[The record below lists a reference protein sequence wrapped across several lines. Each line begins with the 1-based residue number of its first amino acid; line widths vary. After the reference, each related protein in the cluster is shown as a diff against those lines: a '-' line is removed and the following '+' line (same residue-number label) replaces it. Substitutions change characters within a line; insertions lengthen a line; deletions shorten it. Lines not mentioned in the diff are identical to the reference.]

1 MAPNRPRG
9 RRPNVTGTGKPI
21 ARRGSGL
28 GTGPVGGA
36 GRGAGI
42 GGKPRPTGGS
52 FPPASGH
59 RPVRSGGMGGGF
71 GKLIILI
78 LLLLFGGGSGLTAM
92 LGGDSGQSSYDPG
105 WSDVEYGPQ
114 TPAIDLESLLGG
126 LNTGSTSTGWD
137 SGSNTGALDT
147 SVSSDAREKDTTING
162 NGRD

>member
-52 FPPASGH
+52 FTPASGH

-71 GKLIILI
+71 GKVIILI

-92 LGGDSGQSSYDPG
+92 LGGDGGQSSYDPG

-114 TPAIDLESLLGG
+114 TPSVDLETLLNS
-126 LNTGSTSTGWD
+126 LNTGSTSAGWD

-147 SVSSDAREKDTTING
+147 SVVSEAREKYTKI
-162 NGRD
+162 GRAHV